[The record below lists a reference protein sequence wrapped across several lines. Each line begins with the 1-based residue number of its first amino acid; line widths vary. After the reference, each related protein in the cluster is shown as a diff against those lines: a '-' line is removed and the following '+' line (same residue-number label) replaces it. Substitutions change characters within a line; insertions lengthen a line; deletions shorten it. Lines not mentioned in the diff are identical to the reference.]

1 MQRPSPEDLG
11 DPALRVGGLRLWIH
25 GRQLPDAIDY
35 YDGNWLRVT
44 AHCGASGA
52 SVWAQGTILMTTDIE
67 RFAGQCKE
75 LLRGTTTEAALDP
88 LEPQLRVTIT
98 AVDRLGHLRARVE
111 ITPDHIS
118 QSHTVEFE
126 IDQSYLPDLIDQCS
140 LIPRD
145 HPIRDRGD
153 DGGSDQ
159 SPPAPPRSG

>member
-1 MQRPSPEDLG
+1 
-11 DPALRVGGLRLWIH
+11 
-25 GRQLPDAIDY
+25 
-35 YDGNWLRVT
+35 
-44 AHCGASGA
+44 
-52 SVWAQGTILMTTDIE
+52 MTTDIE
-67 RFAGQCKE
+67 RFAGQCKG

-140 LIPRD
+140 LILRD